1 MSHHITEQELA
12 QIRAEQEIYMSE
24 RITIRGET
32 WIAEDEKAPM
42 DIATNVP
49 ARITPGF
56 GFFREIADRMQGVT
70 AFTITVPWDQK
81 VEVGN
86 DIINERTR
94 EKFHVR
100 DVRDAKTLQTALQ
113 VLGDRV
119 GHDGDS

>member
-1 MSHHITEQELA
+1 MSNHITEQELG
-12 QIRAEQEIYMSE
+12 QIRAEQEIYMPN
-24 RITIRGET
+24 RVTIRGET
-32 WIAEDEKAPM
+32 YIAEDEKAP
-42 DIATNVP
+42 VEVKGVR

-70 AFTITVPWDQK
+70 AFTITLPWDQK

-86 DIINERTR
+86 DIIDESTK
-94 EKFHVR
+94 EKFHIR
-100 DVRDAKTLQTALQ
+100 DVRDHKSYHTALQ